1 MSDEDVFNDDALE
14 QSERFEN
21 IASELFEVD
30 RSGIFLQGFLSLM
43 IASTASIGSYLATG
57 LEPYTAVLIF
67 VVTFLPN
74 FGLKVVAEYIKKRA
88 LVKGMKQGYVEG
100 RKDSALN
107 KSAITE
113 MARWARVYIALN
125 SATLW
130 RTDNL

>member
-1 MSDEDVFNDDALE
+1 MSDDNVFDDAALE

-30 RSGIFLQGFLSLM
+30 RSGIILQGFLSLL

-57 LEPYTAVLIF
+57 LEPYMVVLIF
-67 VVTFLPN
+67 MVTFLPN

-107 KSAITE
+107 KSAMTQ
-113 MARWARVYIALN
+113 MAKWARVYIALD

-130 RTDNL
+130 RTDTI

>member
-1 MSDEDVFNDDALE
+1 MSEDFNDVALE
-14 QSERFEN
+14 KSERFED

-30 RSGIFLQGFLSLM
+30 RSGIVLQGFLSLL
-43 IASTASIGSYLATG
+43 IASTASIGSHLATG
-57 LEPYTAVLIF
+57 LEPYVILLIF
-67 VVTFLPN
+67 TVSFLPN

-107 KSAITE
+107 KSAMTH
-113 MARWARVYIALN
+113 MAKWARVYTALN

-130 RTDNL
+130 RSETL